1 MFSGLPELVFVQVAG
16 QFVKAGQHKLTQVY
30 ERDIIDCK
38 QRVVLHVAGDDSN
51 FSMTQFNAV

>member
-1 MFSGLPELVFVQVAG
+1 MFVQVAG

-38 QRVVLHVAGDDSN
+38 RRVVLHVAGDDSN